1 MTKERAMFDKLKKA
15 AAEAKD
21 KVAETV
27 DQHSEQISRGID
39 KAGSV
44 IDEKTKGKYS
54 DKIATG
60 QQKVREGLDK
70 VDGKKDDFPP
80 APPAPPAAG
89 TPPPPA
95 PGSTPPPAG
104 GY

>member
-1 MTKERAMFDKLKKA
+1 MFEKLKKA

-21 KVAETV
+21 MVAQQV
-27 DQHSEQISRGID
+27 DQHSDQISRGID
-39 KAGSV
+39 KAGAV
-44 IDEKTKGKYS
+44 IDQKTGGKYS

-60 QQKVREGLDK
+60 KQKVREGLDK
-70 VDGKKDDFPP
+70 VDGKRDDFPP
-80 APPAPPAAG
+80 APPTPG
-89 TPPPPA
+89 TPPG

>member
-1 MTKERAMFDKLKKA
+1 MFDKLKKA

-21 KVAETV
+21 LVAEQV
-27 DQHSEQISRGID
+27 DQHSDQISRGID
-39 KAGSV
+39 KAGAV

-54 DKIATG
+54 DKIAAG
-60 QQKVREGLDK
+60 QRKVREGLDK
-70 VDGKKDDFPP
+70 VDGRKDDFPP
-80 APPAPPAAG
+80 APPSPPTPG
-89 TPPPPA
+89 TPPA

>member
-1 MTKERAMFDKLKKA
+1 MFDKLKKA

-21 KVAETV
+21 MVVQQV
-27 DQHSEQISRGID
+27 DQHSDQISRGID

-44 IDEKTKGKYS
+44 IDQKTGGKYS
-54 DKIATG
+54 DKIAAG

-70 VDGKKDDFPP
+70 VEGRKDDFPP
-80 APPAPPAAG
+80 PPR
-89 TPPPPA
+89 TPSSPPPA

>member
-1 MTKERAMFDKLKKA
+1 MFDKLKKA
-15 AAEAKD
+15 AAQAKD
-21 KVAETV
+21 KVAEQV
-27 DQHSEQISRGID
+27 DQHGDQISRGID
-39 KAGSV
+39 RAGAV

-54 DKIATG
+54 DKIASG

-70 VDGKKDDFPP
+70 MDGRKDDFPR
-80 APPAPPAAG
+80 PPG
-89 TPPPPA
+89 

>member
-1 MTKERAMFDKLKKA
+1 MFDKLKKA

-27 DQHSEQISRGID
+27 DQHSDQINRGID
-39 KAGSV
+39 KAGAV

-80 APPAPPAAG
+80 APPAPG
-89 TPPPPA
+89 TPPPA

>member
-1 MTKERAMFDKLKKA
+1 MFDKLKKA
-15 AAEAKD
+15 ASDAKD
-21 KVAETV
+21 KVAEQV
-27 DQHSEQISRGID
+27 DQHGDKINAGID
-39 KAGSV
+39 KAGNV
-44 IDEKTKGKYS
+44 IDQKTGGKYT

-80 APPAPPAAG
+80 PPAPG
-89 TPPPPA
+89 TPPA